1 MKYIAKI
8 FLAPIGELYL
18 GEFDDMGTA
27 DRACEK
33 VGKVL
38 RHYTKTDFRPVIY
51 EKTPYWKDE
60 GIYVTCSECGG
71 NSYIKTKFCP
81 HCGVKM
87 YE

>member
-18 GEFDDMGTA
+18 GEFDNMGSA
-27 DRACEK
+27 DNACEE

-38 RHYTKTDFRPVIY
+38 RKYTKTDFRPVIY
-51 EKTPYWKDE
+51 ERTPYWKSED
-60 GIYVTCSECGG
+60 IHYVCSECGKL
-71 NSYIKTKFCP
+71 NFTKTKFCP